1 MNGTQKFFL
10 FMALVWIALFF
21 AGGGP
26 AYLAG
31 AGIWMLGAA
40 VFHTPRF

>member
-1 MNGTQKFFL
+1 MNGTQKFFML
-10 FMALVWIALFF
+10 MALVWVALFF
-21 AGGGP
+21 ALGSP

-31 AGIWMLGAA
+31 AGIWILGAA